1 MVLKLKN
8 NIEIHMKTSN
18 LQDFYWENVPFWAA
32 YASEEEDRTGGK
44 CEAQTLKNAASLV
57 LILCHDGQML
67 P

>member
-1 MVLKLKN
+1 
-8 NIEIHMKTSN
+8 MKTSN

-32 YASEEEDRTGGK
+32 YATEEEDRTGGK